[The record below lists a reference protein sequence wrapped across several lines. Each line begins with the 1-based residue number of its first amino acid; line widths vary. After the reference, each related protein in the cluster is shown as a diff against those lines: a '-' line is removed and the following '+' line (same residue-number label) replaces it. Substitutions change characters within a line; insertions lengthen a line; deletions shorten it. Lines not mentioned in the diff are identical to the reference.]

1 MMNVL
6 HKKDIKKLMAKHN
19 GPCVS
24 VFMPTHRGGAESQ
37 QDQVR
42 FKNLFREA
50 ERTLLKTG
58 SRSHHVKDFLEPAQM
73 LLNDAVF
80 WQNQIDGLSVFLCPD
95 MFRYFRFPHKFK
107 ELVVVTDRFHTKPLL
122 PLLSG
127 ERQFYVLSLSQNQV
141 SLLQGSRYGI
151 VEVDLKGVPESLADL
166 LRYDNRE
173 KQLQFH
179 TGTPG
184 GMGKRSPMFHGH
196 GAGADDAKDNILRYF
211 RQIDKGLNKM
221 LKDEQAPL
229 VLAGVEYLFPIYN
242 EANSYPYLV
251 KKGIAVNT
259 ERLSPE
265 DLHEVAWT
273 IVEPY
278 FKKAEK
284 DAVAKYKKF
293 VGTGKTSSDVRKI
306 VSAAYHGQ
314 VESLFV
320 AVGVQSWGTFD
331 PSNNIVKLH
340 QEAELADTDLLDFAA
355 IQTFLQGG
363 SVFVVEPDQVPDED
377 LLAAVFRY

>member
-73 LLNDAVF
+73 LLKDAIF

-107 ELVVVTDRFHTKPLL
+107 ELVVVTDHFHTKPLL
-122 PLLSG
+122 PLLGG

-141 SLLQGSRYGI
+141 SLLRGSRYGI
-151 VEVDLKGVPESLADL
+151 VEVDLKGVPESLADV
-166 LRYDNRE
+166 LRYDDRE

-184 GMGKRSPMFHGH
+184 GMSKRSPMFHGH
-196 GAGADDAKDNILRYF
+196 GAGTDDAKDNILRYF

-221 LKDEQAPL
+221 LKDERAPL
-229 VLAGVEYLFPIYN
+229 VLSGVEYLFPIYN

-251 KKGIAVNT
+251 KKGIAGNT
-259 ERLSPE
+259 ERLSPN
-265 DLHEVAWT
+265 DLHEIAWSIVA
-273 IVEPY
+273 PY

-284 DAVAKYKKF
+284 DAVEKYKKF
-293 VGTGKTSSDVRKI
+293 VGTDKISSDVKKI
-306 VSAAYHGQ
+306 VPAAYHGQ

-320 AVGVQSWGTFD
+320 AVGVQRWGIFD
-331 PSNNIVKLH
+331 PSKNIVKLH
-340 QEAELADTDLLDFAA
+340 QEAELTDADLLDFAA

-363 SVFVVEPDQVPDED
+363 SVFVVEPDQVPDEAQ
-377 LLAAVFRY
+377 LAAVFRY